1 MENSSPG
8 LPSFDYIKPNSMTD
22 ASQFLSAHPGEARP
36 LLGGTDIFVRMRDGH
51 WKDRFLVDLKAL
63 PGMQQISYDLQTG
76 LSIGAAVTMN
86 DLIAF
91 KPAQQHYPVL
101 VKAAQLVASYPL
113 RNRATIVGNI
123 CNASPAADTT
133 GACLLLDGE
142 LEVYS
147 GEGTRHL
154 ALATFFTAPGE
165 TCLKPGEIVTRL
177 ILPPP
182 PQGLAGIYIK
192 LGRNKASDLAIVGVT
207 AIGYPDERNPSGF
220 RCRLALTSVA
230 PTPLVVHAV
239 EDYLAS
245 APFVEA
251 SFHQAAQIAMQACAP
266 IDDTRSSAKYRS
278 LMVRNLTY
286 QALEQ
291 ICTELTGWTNHGG
304 NNG

>member
-1 MENSSPG
+1 MENASPG
-8 LPSFDYIKPNSMTD
+8 LPSFDYIKPDTIAD
-22 ASQFLSAHPGEARP
+22 ACQFLVVHPGEARP

-63 PGMQQISYDLQTG
+63 PGMQQISYDPQTG

-101 VKAAQLVASYPL
+101 VKAASSVASYPL

-147 GEGTRHL
+147 GEGTRRQ

-165 TCLKPGEIVTRL
+165 TCLKTGEIVTRL

-182 PQGLAGIYIK
+182 PHALSGIYIK

-207 AIGYPDERNPSGF
+207 AIGYPDTLNPSGF
-220 RCRLALTSVA
+220 RCRLSLASVS
-230 PTPLVVHAV
+230 PTPLIVHAV
-239 EDYLAS
+239 EQYLDS
-245 APFVEA
+245 APWVEA
-251 SFHQAAQIAMQACAP
+251 NLHQAAQIAMQACTP
-266 IDDTRSSAKYRS
+266 IDDTRASAEYRR

-291 ICTELTGWTNHGG
+291 ICTELTGCSNQGG
-304 NNG
+304 YDG

>member
-51 WKDRFLVDLKAL
+51 WHDRYLIDLKDL
-63 PGMQQISYDLQTG
+63 PGMKQLSYDPQKG
-76 LSIGAAVTMN
+76 LSIGAAVSMN
-86 DLIAF
+86 ALTAF
-91 KPAQQHYPVL
+91 GPAQKYYSVL
-101 VKAAQLVASYPL
+101 VQAAQSVASYPL

-142 LEVYS
+142 LEVFS
-147 GEGTRHL
+147 GESTHRQ
-154 ALATFFTAPGE
+154 ALCSFFTAPGE
-165 TCLKPGEIVTRL
+165 TLLQPSDIVTRL

-182 PQGLAGIYIK
+182 PQGLVGVYIK

-207 AIGYPDERNPSGF
+207 AIGYPDHNNPSGF
-220 RCRLALTSVA
+220 HCRLALASVA

-239 EDYLAS
+239 EDYLAR

-278 LMVRNLTY
+278 LMVRNLAY

-291 ICTELTGWTNHGG
+291 ICTELTGRINHGG
-304 NNG
+304 IDG